1 MTTTGNPMRCVA
13 MKNNGTQCK
22 CVAMIG
28 FKVCGTHR
36 SWEAL
41 IGIES
46 VKTSYTFQEDAP
58 YIPKNVPT
66 PVIKRGNIADLFEII
81 GR

>member
-1 MTTTGNPMRCVA
+1 MTNIGNPMRCVA

-36 SWEAL
+36 SWESF
-41 IGIES
+41 IGNEKSGASCIH
-46 VKTSYTFQEDAP
+46 QEDAP
-58 YIPKNVPT
+58 YVPKNVPT